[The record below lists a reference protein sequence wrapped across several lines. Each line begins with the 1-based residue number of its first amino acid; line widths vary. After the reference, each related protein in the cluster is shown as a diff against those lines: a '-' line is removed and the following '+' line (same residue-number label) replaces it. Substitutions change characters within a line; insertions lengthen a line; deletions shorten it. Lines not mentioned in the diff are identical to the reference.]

1 MNAAL
6 PHNKLRVH
14 YCVLQQGETATVW
27 VAGTTAGDT
36 VTERWPAWLSMSRT
50 QWLPPGWKESS
61 LSQSWCRNSAAVTQ
75 RRRTWLWIGSPCSG
89 LGWFC
94 RSVEH
99 RLGFGAALAQLIQ

>member
-14 YCVLQQGETATVW
+14 YRVLQQGETATVW

-50 QWLPPGWKESS
+50 QWVPAWLEGEQLESVLVQELRRS
-61 LSQSWCRNSAAVTQ
+61 HPTAEDVAVD
-75 RRRTWLWIGSPCSG
+75 RV
-89 LGWFC
+89 
-94 RSVEH
+94 SVLRHGVLLQE
-99 RLGFGAALAQLIQ
+99 G

>member
-14 YCVLQQGETATVW
+14 YRVLQQGETATVW

-50 QWLPPGWKESS
+50 QWVPAWLEGEQLETVLVQELRRSHP
-61 LSQSWCRNSAAVTQ
+61 AAEHVAVDWVTVL
-75 RRRTWLWIGSPCSG
+75 RRGVVLRDL
-89 LGWFC
+89 
-94 RSVEH
+94 
-99 RLGFGAALAQLIQ
+99 

>member
-14 YCVLQQGETATVW
+14 YRVLQQGETATVW

-50 QWLPPGWKESS
+50 QWVPAWLEGEQLESLLLQELRRS
-61 LSQSWCRNSAAVTQ
+61 HPTAEDVALDRVTVL
-75 RRRTWLWIGSPCSG
+75 RSG
-89 LGWFC
+89 VVLQK
-94 RSVEH
+94 R
-99 RLGFGAALAQLIQ
+99 